1 VPALQSGSAANRP
14 VLGSRDQARRLS
26 PHGAPGGLTRSL
38 LHQER
43 PRLDERFPA
52 IVDAAYS
59 LKAMS
64 FLIDGEAVI
73 LGDDGTFEFDALRS
87 GGAVAR

>member
-1 VPALQSGSAANRP
+1 
-14 VLGSRDQARRLS
+14 
-26 PHGAPGGLTRSL
+26 
-38 LHQER
+38 
-43 PRLDERFPA
+43 
-52 IVDAAYS
+52 
-59 LKAMS
+59 MS